1 MQFQDLRLDEPI
13 LRAVEAEG
21 YDVPTPIQAQAIPHL
36 LDGKDLLGCAQ
47 TGTGK
52 TAAFALP
59 ILNRLRQWSR
69 GTARPRP
76 VRALILSPTRELA
89 AQTGESFR
97 VYGRYTGL
105 RCAVI
110 YGGVGQASQTRAL
123 SQGVDILVATPG
135 RLLDLMGQR
144 CVDLRSV
151 KILVLDEA
159 DRMLDM
165 GFIHDVRRVVEA
177 VPRDRQTLLFS
188 ATMPDNIR
196 AFARDLLRDPVT
208 VEVAPVAASSGPID
222 QSVFMV
228 AKADKPAL
236 LKEVLGGTDGAR
248 VLVFTRTRH
257 GADRV
262 ERQLTLSGFGAAA
275 IHGSKAQ
282 GARERALAAFRSRR
296 TPVLVATD
304 IAARGLDVE
313 GITHVVNYDLPSE
326 PETYIHRI
334 GRTGRMGAS
343 GVAISFCDA
352 DERGHLRQIEGL
364 VRRTI
369 PVRISDAQQVSMQAG
384 RAKPTG
390 RAAPGG
396 AGGRRFSRPG
406 R

>member
-1 MQFQDLRLDEPI
+1 
-13 LRAVEAEG
+13 
-21 YDVPTPIQAQAIPHL
+21 
-36 LDGKDLLGCAQ
+36 
-47 TGTGK
+47 
-52 TAAFALP
+52 
-59 ILNRLRQWSR
+59 
-69 GTARPRP
+69 
-76 VRALILSPTRELA
+76 
-89 AQTGESFR
+89 
-97 VYGRYTGL
+97 
-105 RCAVI
+105 
-110 YGGVGQASQTRAL
+110 VGQASQTRAL